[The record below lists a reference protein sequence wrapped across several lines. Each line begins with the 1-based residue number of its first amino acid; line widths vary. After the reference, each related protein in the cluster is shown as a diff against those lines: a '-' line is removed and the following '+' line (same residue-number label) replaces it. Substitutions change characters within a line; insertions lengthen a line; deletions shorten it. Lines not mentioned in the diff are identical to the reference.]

1 MGFQDRDYYR
11 EEPQATGV
19 QSMVIKLIII
29 NAVLFLADMFFG
41 SGREHKITSAL
52 MLQGDALAHPLM
64 WYQFLTAGFIHDWY
78 NIWHIFGNMLG
89 LYVFGRPLEERFGP
103 RSFLRFYLTAIV
115 LSLLAWGVRNYFF
128 VGPRIGIAPDG
139 SRVEF
144 WGSCLGASGGV
155 TATAILFCLIYPHA
169 KLLLFFAIPT
179 PAWVFAIL
187 LVAMDVFGVKLP
199 GQQGNVAFD
208 AHLAGA
214 LFALSY
220 WYFGWNFGRLPGLD
234 ELGRLFS
241 SRPKWFKPRPPLKVH
256 DPERYYEDLDAEA
269 DRLLDKVAREGL
281 SSLNDQERRVLEDY
295 SRRTRQKLR

>member
-11 EEPQATGV
+11 EETQATGV
-19 QSMVIKLIII
+19 QSIVIKLIII
-29 NAVLFLADMFFG
+29 NSVLFLADMFFG
-41 SGREHKITSAL
+41 GENHKITSAL

-64 WYQFLTAGFIHDWY
+64 WYQFLTAGFVHQPADVWHGQSG
-78 NIWHIFGNMLG
+78 NFWHIFGNMLG
-89 LYVFGRPLEERFGP
+89 LFVFGRPLEERFGP

-128 VGPRIGIAPDG
+128 GGG
-139 SRVEF
+139 S
-144 WGSCLGASGGV
+144 GSCMGASGGV

-187 LVAMDVFGVKLP
+187 LVAMDVFGVKMP
-199 GQQGNVAFD
+199 GQQGNVAFE

-214 LFALSY
+214 TFALAY